1 MKKLDH
7 LYATWK
13 SLQPLESRKQYLL
26 SQRFA
31 VVYNFNSNH
40 MDGNSLTYGQTHPYA
55 PSHIAA

>member
-1 MKKLDH
+1 MKKLDQ

-26 SQRFA
+26 SQRCT
-31 VVYNFNSNH
+31 VGYNFNSNH
-40 MDGNSLTYGQTHPYA
+40 MEGNTLPYGQTHPYA